1 MRILL
6 FILLATLLPGAAD
19 LTGNIVVYS
28 PALDYNLQYRVY
40 TPPGMQPDDALPVLF
55 VADGQWY
62 IDEGDLPALMDSMI
76 AAGAIEPVMAVFID
90 NRNPDFLRENRRARQ
105 FFCNEKY
112 IRFVTDE
119 LVPIIDRDYPT
130 AATAAS
136 RTMLG
141 LSFGGLNAACFG
153 LYAHTSF
160 GGIAMQSPAM
170 HPVPTIWQ
178 AYEDS
183 TRLPLNVF
191 LSSGDRQDNEARTRR
206 LRDILQAKGYPMR
219 YLEVPYGHNWQNWGP
234 LLDDVLTWFY
244 SQD

>member
-1 MRILL
+1 MLFLL
-6 FILLATLLPGAAD
+6 LLLLATD
-19 LTGNIVVYS
+19 LTDNIVVYS
-28 PALDYNLQYRVY
+28 QSLDYNLQYRVY
-40 TPPGMQPDDALPVLF
+40 TPPDMQPGDELPVLY

-62 IDEGDLPALMDSMI
+62 IDEGELPALLDRMI
-76 AAGAIEPVMAVFID
+76 EAGDIEPLVAVFID

-119 LVPIIDRDYPT
+119 LVPVIDRDYPT
-130 AATAAS
+130 AGNAAS

-153 LYAHTSF
+153 LHAHNTF

-183 TRLPLNVF
+183 TRLPLKVF
-191 LSSGDRQDNEARTRR
+191 LSTGNRQDNEARTRR
-206 LRDILQAKGYPMR
+206 LRDILQAKDYPMR
-219 YLEVPYGHNWQNWGP
+219 YLEVPYGHNWNNWKP

-244 SQD
+244 LR